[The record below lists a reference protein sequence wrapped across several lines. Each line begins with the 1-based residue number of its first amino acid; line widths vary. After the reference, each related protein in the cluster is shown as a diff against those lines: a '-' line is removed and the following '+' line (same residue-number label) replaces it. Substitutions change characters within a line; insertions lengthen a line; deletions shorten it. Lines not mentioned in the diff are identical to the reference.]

1 MVSVSGQESGSKAMG
16 SKKTKNS
23 NKDDSVKQPVSL
35 INKGVI
41 LQQRMLLILLPLL
54 ILITYSHTL
63 HSPFVFD
70 DIANISSNPAAR
82 ASDLNFEN
90 MRKAAVD
97 SPISTRPVSYI
108 SFAVN
113 YFFHKH
119 EVYGY
124 RLVNLVIHVLNGVLL
139 YLFLMNTFKL
149 PILQESIK
157 KPFLVAYFAALVWV
171 IHPLQVQSVTYIVQ
185 RMNSLATLFYML
197 AFLCYLKA
205 RLSSNGS
212 RRWVLAALSFAS
224 GILALGSKEIAV
236 TLPFFILLYEWMF
249 FQDMDFPWLRRNIIV
264 LAAAGFFLAVMFF
277 VYVGRNPWQTIAAGY
292 SSRDFTMWQRLLT
305 EPRVI
310 LHYIEL
316 FVFPLPTRLTL
327 LPEFSVSTSLV
338 EPATTLPAIIGV
350 MFIISTAM
358 ALAKDMRLI
367 SFAILWF
374 MGNLVVESSV
384 VSLEIIFLHRTY
396 LPSMMASLLATYLVL
411 QHVRSEKIAKSMM
424 ISALLTLSFWTY
436 DQNKTW
442 CDKVYFWRDC
452 LQKNRTDYR
461 VYNNLAKALEEKGE
475 VEVAIGMYEKAIS
488 VNPDHPRPYNNLGVA
503 LMNRGKIDEA
513 SRVLH
518 KALKKA
524 PEHPETHYNLGLTH
538 SARDDL
544 PKAEEH
550 YLKAH
555 EHFPEDSDPDVH
567 NNLGI
572 TLARQGKLQEAVE
585 HFREAVRI
593 NNDDPFAHNN
603 LGITL
608 ARLGENREAI
618 IHFQHALRINPND
631 RLAWNNLQIV
641 IAEQ

>member
-1 MVSVSGQESGSKAMG
+1 MG
-16 SKKTKNS
+16 SKKAKNS
-23 NKDDSVKQPVSL
+23 NRGGLAKRLERPIS
-35 INKGVI
+35 KGFTF
-41 LQQRMLLILLPLL
+41 QKRLLLLLLPLL
-54 ILITYSHTL
+54 IIITYSHTL

-108 SFAVN
+108 TFAVN

-149 PILQESIK
+149 PILQDRIK
-157 KPFLVAYFAALVWV
+157 QPFWVAYCAALVWV

-205 RLSSNGS
+205 RLSTNKT
-212 RRWVLAALSFAS
+212 RWLCAVASFTS
-224 GILALGSKEIAV
+224 GLLALGSKEIAV

-264 LAAAGFFLAVMFF
+264 LAAAGFFLAAMFF

-327 LPEFSVSTSLV
+327 LPEFSVSTSLI
-338 EPATTLPAIIGV
+338 EPATTLPAMIGV
-350 MFIISTAM
+350 LFIISTALT
-358 ALAKDMRLI
+358 LAKDMRLI

-396 LPSMMASLLATYLVL
+396 LPSMMASLLVTYLVL
-411 QHVRSEKIAKSMM
+411 QHVKSERFAQLMLVSG
-424 ISALLTLSFWTY
+424 LLILTFWTY
-436 DQNKTW
+436 EQNKTW

-452 LQKNRTDYR
+452 LQKNRTDFR
-461 VYNNLAKALEEKGE
+461 VYNNLGKALEEKGE
-475 VEVAIGMYEKAIS
+475 VEEAIDMYGKAIS
-488 VNPDHPRPYNNLGVA
+488 VNPDHQRPYNNLGVA
-503 LMNRGKIDEA
+503 LLNRGKIDEA
-513 SRVLH
+513 SRVLK
-518 KALKKA
+518 KALEKA
-524 PEHPETHYNLGLTH
+524 PEQPETHYNLGLTH
-538 SARDDL
+538 SARDDFQ
-544 PKAEEH
+544 KAEEH

-555 EHFPEDSDPDVH
+555 EHFSRDSDPDVH

-593 NNDDPFAHNN
+593 NNDDAFAHNN

-608 ARLGENREAI
+608 ARMGENREAI
-618 IHFQHALRINPND
+618 IHFQHALRINPNN

-641 IAEQ
+641 IAELEDL

>member
-1 MVSVSGQESGSKAMG
+1 MG
-16 SKKTKNS
+16 SKKAKNS
-23 NKDDSVKQPVSL
+23 NRGGLAKRLESP
-35 INKGVI
+35 IRKGFTF
-41 LQQRMLLILLPLL
+41 QKRLLLLLLPLV
-54 ILITYSHTL
+54 IIITYSHTL

-70 DIANISSNPAAR
+70 DIANISANPAAR

-108 SFAVN
+108 TFAVN

-124 RLVNLVIHVLNGVLL
+124 RLVNLAIHVLNGVLL

-149 PILQESIK
+149 PILQGRIK
-157 KPFLVAYFAALVWV
+157 QPFWVAYCAALVWV

-205 RLSSNGS
+205 RLSTNKT
-212 RRWVLAALSFAS
+212 RWLCAVASFTS
-224 GILALGSKEIAV
+224 GLLALGSKEIAV

-327 LPEFSVSTSLV
+327 LPEFSVSTSLI
-338 EPATTLPAIIGV
+338 EPATTLPAMIGV
-350 MFIISTAM
+350 LFIISTALT
-358 ALAKDMRLI
+358 LAKDMRLI

-396 LPSMMASLLATYLVL
+396 LPSMMASLLVTYLVL
-411 QHVRSEKIAKSMM
+411 QHVKSERFAQLMLVSG
-424 ISALLTLSFWTY
+424 LLILTFWTY

-452 LQKNRTDYR
+452 LQKNRTDFR
-461 VYNNLAKALEEKGE
+461 VYNNLGKALEEEGE
-475 VEVAIGMYEKAIS
+475 VEEAIDMYEKAIS
-488 VNPDHPRPYNNLGVA
+488 TNPEHIRAYNNLGVA
-503 LMNRGKIDEA
+503 HLSGGKLGEA
-513 SRVLH
+513 SEVLH
-518 KALKKA
+518 KALEKA

-544 PKAEEH
+544 QEAEEH

-555 EHFPEDSDPDVH
+555 EQFPKDSDPDVH

-593 NNDDPFAHNN
+593 NPDDPFAHNN

-608 ARLGENREAI
+608 ARMGENREAI

-641 IAEQ
+641 IAELEDL